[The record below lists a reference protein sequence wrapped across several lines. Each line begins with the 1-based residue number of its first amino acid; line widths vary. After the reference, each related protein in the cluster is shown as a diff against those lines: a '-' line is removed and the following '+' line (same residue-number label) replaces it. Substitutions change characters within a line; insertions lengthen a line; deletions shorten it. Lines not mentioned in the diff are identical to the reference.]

1 MMTTQ
6 SIIPVKAHAQTRWAV
21 QHLKA
26 PAPWSAVVLTQ
37 PFPVPAERRPAY
49 RQFVDTL
56 LRLLPEAQSPYE
68 LEAFLQMDRIDH
80 RKESSLLR
88 DLGSLLGDYG
98 LGYYPDQP
106 PPTTWTTE
114 EVLALFPPAK
124 LRPLFYNVMRVQP
137 DQASVN
143 KIQGIFLGG
152 GAFVRAFCAGKDV
165 FYARAT
171 TQFKPLVAER
181 KLRMFPYYAVQ
192 LTRHAIETA
201 DTVTMDAWT
210 CGAQLYLRES
220 NEDNG
225 LLILRK
231 GDLIPVFNEL
241 IHNNHL
247 PDAEFLTGWNVEEQT
262 RGQR

>member
-1 MMTTQ
+1 MTTQ
-6 SIIPVKAHAQTRWAV
+6 SIIPAKVPARTRWAI
-21 QHLKA
+21 QHVKA

-37 PFPVPAERRPAY
+37 PFPVPVERRLAY
-49 RQFVDTL
+49 RRIVDTL
-56 LRLLPEAQSPYE
+56 LRLLPEAQPPYE

-88 DLGSLLGDYG
+88 DMGSLLGDYG

-106 PPTTWTTE
+106 PPTTWTKE

-124 LRPLFYNVMRVQP
+124 LRPLFYNVIQVES
-137 DQASVN
+137 DQAAVN
-143 KIQGIFLGG
+143 KAQDIFLGG
-152 GAFVRAFCAGKDV
+152 GAFVRAFCAEKNV
-165 FYARAT
+165 FYPRAT

-192 LTRHAIETA
+192 LTRHAVETVDA
-201 DTVTMDAWT
+201 VTIDAWA

-241 IHNNHL
+241 IHGNHL
-247 PDAEFLTGWNVEEQT
+247 PDAEFLTGWNAEEQT
-262 RGQR
+262 RG